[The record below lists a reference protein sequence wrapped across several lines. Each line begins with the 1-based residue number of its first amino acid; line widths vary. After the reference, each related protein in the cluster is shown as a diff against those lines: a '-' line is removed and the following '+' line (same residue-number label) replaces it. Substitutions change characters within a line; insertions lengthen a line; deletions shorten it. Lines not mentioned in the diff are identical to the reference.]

1 MDGYPLDC
9 YGYES
14 TCGAKNHPVV
24 YIRLVVQIC
33 PIVVHKFDSTK
44 NSAHSSVWCKS
55 AQMVEKTEKEMKMSG
70 WCRNYAPRLAAL
82 QLKNNLIDLERES
95 LDPYVWSDH
104 INFLSLEDPFPFL
117 QPPP

>member
-1 MDGYPLDC
+1 M
-9 YGYES
+9 
-14 TCGAKNHPVV
+14 A
-24 YIRLVVQIC
+24 
-33 PIVVHKFDSTK
+33 
-44 NSAHSSVWCKS
+44 
-55 AQMVEKTEKEMKMSG
+55 EKTEKEMKMSG
-70 WCRNYAPRLAAL
+70 WCQNYAPRLAAL